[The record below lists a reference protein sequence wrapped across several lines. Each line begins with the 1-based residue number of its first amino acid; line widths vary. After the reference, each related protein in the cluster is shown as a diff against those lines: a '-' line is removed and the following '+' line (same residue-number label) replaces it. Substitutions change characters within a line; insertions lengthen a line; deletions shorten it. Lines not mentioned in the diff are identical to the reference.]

1 MIILASKLSFKKK
14 RETLSRPVVL
24 GALKDI
30 ENQPDTNNVR
40 ALAGQHER
48 QEVTTKQSC
57 ILFLFAYNLHIK
69 DCIFRTQKD
78 D

>member
-30 ENQPDTNNVR
+30 DIQPDTNKVR
-40 ALAGQHER
+40 ALAGQHD
-48 QEVTTKQSC
+48 
-57 ILFLFAYNLHIK
+57 N
-69 DCIFRTQKD
+69 
-78 D
+78 